1 VTFPAAPLIETV
13 TDWYCPSCAL
23 TEQTVNK
30 DNRFHHCPKLRMVSP
45 LVRQGVHAKI
55 ERHMRQ
61 DYIGNEQPPRARPR
75 TRLPTTTPATPR
87 LCRSTA
93 ATPRSRPLKPPS
105 DRLPRPRKH

>member
-45 LVRQGVHAKI
+45 LVRAGVHAKI

-61 DYIGNEQPPRARPR
+61 DYIGNEQVRRDDDGQPVMNLTITRDDGQDVFVFAPTATARGK
-75 TRLPTTTPATPR
+75 
-87 LCRSTA
+87 SQ
-93 ATPRSRPLKPPS
+93 
-105 DRLPRPRKH
+105 